1 MSAILFGKSC
11 NFARSVHLHIR
22 LFLFARGQLYCWHD
36 FTNLTVRRAK
46 RGFQPFSCLLL
57 QTCIAKTCQVRGKDG
72 LYMYATRAVQ
82 AQIGNLVKFA
92 SRDSAVTHINSTT
105 GNMAF
110 YWNICTCSG
119 DKYGKDKFETGG
131 SRVWC
136 NKSKTWQICLTY
148 HNRCITMYRPDCNHQ
163 GMLVKCS

>member
-57 QTCIAKTCQVRGKDG
+57 QTCIAKTCQVRGKVG

-82 AQIGNLVKFA
+82 AQIGNLWNLLAEIAQWLTSIQQQGTWPFIEIFAHAVVTNMGRISSRLEVPGFDATRVKHNKLF
-92 SRDSAVTHINSTT
+92 
-105 GNMAF
+105 
-110 YWNICTCSG
+110 NISQQMH
-119 DKYGKDKFETGG
+119 YH
-131 SRVWC
+131 VP
-136 NKSKTWQICLTY
+136 TWL
-148 HNRCITMYRPDCNHQ
+148 
-163 GMLVKCS
+163 